1 MSRKETY
8 KYYVKA
14 RLDKETD
21 EYTLNLKVKGD
32 YFESLMF
39 AIETITRSCI
49 EDLDLSKKDF
59 IERMKNTYDIIKEDL
74 SNDNE

>member
-1 MSRKETY
+1 MSKKETY

-14 RLDKETD
+14 KLDKETD
-21 EYTLNLKVKGD
+21 EYTLDLKVKGD

-74 SNDNE
+74 NNDNE

>member
-21 EYTLNLKVKGD
+21 EYTLDLKVKGD

-39 AIETITRSCI
+39 AIETITRCCI
-49 EDLDLSKKDF
+49 KDLDLNKKDF

>member
-1 MSRKETY
+1 MSKKETY

-14 RLDKETD
+14 KLDKETD
-21 EYTLNLKVKGD
+21 EYTLDLKVKGD

-74 SNDNE
+74 KNDNE

>member
-14 RLDKETD
+14 KLDRETD

-32 YFESLMF
+32 YFESLVF
-39 AIETITRSCI
+39 AIETVARCCI
-49 EDLDLSKKDF
+49 KDLKLNKKDF
-59 IERMKNTYDIIKEDL
+59 VEHMKNTYDIVKEDL
-74 SNDNE
+74 KNGK